1 MNADQISSQD
11 SPNAKA
17 AQEPVHVLLVEDAP
31 DVRET
36 SHAAMEA
43 LGYDVVSV
51 ASAEEALEHIGAG
64 SPMDILVADISLPG
78 QSGLDLAAAV
88 VEHDPAV
95 KVIYAS
101 GYGEVSEH
109 LGAPGQSLPKPYD
122 VEQLQAALNQAEP
135 PR

>member
-1 MNADQISSQD
+1 MNDQPPTQDAPAAPADV
-11 SPNAKA
+11 
-17 AQEPVHVLLVEDAP
+17 EPVHVLLVEDAP

-51 ASAEEALEHIGAG
+51 ATAEEALERLEAG
-64 SPMDILVADISLPG
+64 TPMDILVADISLPG
-78 QSGLDLAAAV
+78 QSGLDLAATV
-88 VEHDPAV
+88 VEQDPSV

-122 VEQLQAALNQAEP
+122 VEQLQAALNEAEP

>member
-1 MNADQISSQD
+1 MNNDRSPLEAQD
-11 SPNAKA
+11 AP
-17 AQEPVHVLLVEDAP
+17 EPVHVMLVEDAP

-51 ASAEEALEHIGAG
+51 ASAEEALEHLEAG
-64 SPMDILVADISLPG
+64 TPMDILVADISLPG

-88 VEHDPAV
+88 VGQDPAV

-109 LGAPGQSLPKPYD
+109 LGTPGRSLPKPYD
-122 VEQLQAALNQAEP
+122 VEQLQAVLNEAEP